1 MFSCILVA
9 NRGEI
14 ALRIVR
20 TCRELGIRTVLAH
33 SSVDRDSLAAQL
45 ADETVQIGPASARKS
60 YLNASAIIQAA
71 IQTGAEAIHPGYGFL
86 AEDADFSEA
95 CALHGLAFVGPPA
108 EVVALLGDK
117 TRAREVAAA
126 AGLPIIPGSPREC
139 GTTAEAERVAG
150 EIGYPVITKAASGGG
165 GRGMTVVRDPREF
178 SRSYR
183 EARAAAKVLFGDSR
197 TYVEKFIE
205 TARHIEIQ
213 ILADGS
219 GNVVHLGERD
229 CSVQRNRQKL
239 VEETPAPGLSDELRA
254 QITTAA
260 VACARAAGYVG
271 AGTFEFLVD
280 QDDNFYFI
288 EANCRIQVEHP
299 VTEQVTG
306 LDLVR
311 EQLVV
316 AAGGRLSVTQEEI
329 RRTGAAIECRV
340 NAEDPERGFLPTP
353 GVLSEFQP
361 PAGPFT
367 RVDTHGRVGMRIT
380 KDYDSLLAKVVVW
393 AQDRHQAI
401 ARMERA
407 LGEFRVCGNG
417 MHTTIGFLR
426 EVLCHPIFLDA
437 KHTTSL
443 VDQMISPR

>member
-1 MFSCILVA
+1 VA

-33 SSVDRDSLAAQL
+33 SAVDGDSLAAQL
-45 ADETVQIGPASARKS
+45 ADHTVRIGPASARGS
-60 YLNASAIIQAA
+60 YLNAFAIIQAA

-86 AEDADFSEA
+86 AEDVDFAEA

-117 TRAREVAAA
+117 TRAREVAAS
-126 AGLPIIPGSPREC
+126 AGLRIIPGSPREC
-139 GTTAEAERVAG
+139 GTAAEAKRVAD
-150 EIGYPVITKAASGGG
+150 EIGYPVITKAAAGGG

-178 SRSYR
+178 SRCYR
-183 EARAAAKVLFGDSR
+183 EARATAKALFGDGR

-213 ILADGS
+213 ILADS
-219 GNVVHLGERD
+219 HGNVVHLGERD

-239 VEETPAPGLSDELRA
+239 LEETPAPGLSDDLRV
-254 QITTAA
+254 QIAAAA
-260 VACARAAGYVG
+260 VACARAGGYVG

-280 QDDNFYFI
+280 QDDEFYFI

-306 LDLVR
+306 MDLIR
-311 EQLVV
+311 EQLAV
-316 AAGGRLSVTQEEI
+316 AAGARLSVTQEGI
-329 RRTGAAIECRV
+329 RRIGTSIECRV

-353 GVLSEFQP
+353 GVLREFRP
-361 PAGPFT
+361 SAGPFT
-367 RVDTHGRVGMRIT
+367 RVDTHGQVGLRIT

-407 LGEFRVCGNG
+407 LGEFRVRGDG
-417 MHTTIGFLR
+417 VHTTIEFLR
-426 EVLCHPIFLDA
+426 EVLSHPIFRDA

-443 VDQMISPR
+443 VEQMTSSR